1 MNELN
6 SDFVLWISIGALVL
20 SIVALIGFGWKATRG
35 MEGLET
41 DEFSDDKKQLYT
53 LNKNRPV
60 RYRPIFVYKV

>member
-35 MEGLET
+35 IEGLEE
-41 DEFSDDKKQLYT
+41 DEHKKD
-53 LNKNRPV
+53 
-60 RYRPIFVYKV
+60 